1 MKNIMIEKELF
12 DAIVLYHLFSDIDQR
27 NDVALNRK
35 IRAGLENKLKRVH
48 LHNLYSESKTNKD
61 KALKELARQQYLN
74 TKGVGSDFRW

>member
-48 LHNLYSESKTNKD
+48 LHKLYSESKTNKD
-61 KALKELARQQYLN
+61 KDLKEQARQQYLN
-74 TKGVGSDFRW
+74 AKGVGSDFRW